1 MVLGSAILSRN
12 FCQDIGA
19 RCPLYR
25 DKSRHI
31 KVHREI
37 LQPIYPSSLSTSRP
51 EPMALETNIP
61 IGGAQQRIEKLP
73 AGPLQLPKEGGPF
86 ILDQSVIDGMYVS

>member
-1 MVLGSAILSRN
+1 
-12 FCQDIGA
+12 
-19 RCPLYR
+19 
-25 DKSRHI
+25 
-31 KVHREI
+31 
-37 LQPIYPSSLSTSRP
+37 
-51 EPMALETNIP
+51 MALETNIP